1 MVPNAEEVR
10 RREIE
15 KKAALVRNEA
25 NLYWKIVLRQPE
37 VGEGTIQLL
46 KDTFLKNFEANYSG
60 FDVSNEESF
69 LAATHNLL
77 QSAGRF
83 RILDVKSFEQRVAK
97 AYQKEQAYRN
107 NRRSHF
113 SLDILFQTIDL
124 LSANKQDEA
133 AEQNMASKDDAGLS
147 AQERENLILNFRA
160 YNAMNAKILGIGN
173 LKEALLKKD
182 TLVSDVALIH
192 KDITITALEF
202 MFRNIIAQQLLSKK
216 YNCDT
221 LIAEWS
227 KEYNFEEELKTRV
240 LFYISGDTPLLKF
253 RPKYAQAIQS
263 INNTDVSKSDVLD
276 SDLFLLRSLANFY
289 TSWIMQ
295 VSEMIAA

>member
-1 MVPNAEEVR
+1 MIPNSAEVKQ
-10 RREIE
+10 REIE

-25 NLYWKIVLRQPE
+25 ALYWKILLRQPE
-37 VGEGTIQLL
+37 VGEGTVQLL
-46 KDTFLKNFEANYSG
+46 KDTFLKNFETGYSG
-60 FDVSNEESF
+60 FDISNEEAF
-69 LAATHNLL
+69 INATHKLL

-83 RILDVKSFEQRVAK
+83 RILEVKEFGIRVAR
-97 AYQKEQAYRN
+97 AYQKEQMYRKD
-107 NRRSHF
+107 RRNHF

-124 LSANKQDEA
+124 LSANKAEEA
-133 AEQNMASKDDAGLS
+133 AEQTISSKDDDGFSVA
-147 AQERENLILNFRA
+147 ERENLILNYRA

-173 LKEALLKKD
+173 LKDALLKKD
-182 TLVSDVALIH
+182 ALVSDVALLH
-192 KDITITALEF
+192 KDLTITALEF

-221 LIAEWS
+221 LIMEWG
-227 KEYNFEEELKTRV
+227 KEYNFEDELKTRV
-240 LFYISGDTPLLKF
+240 LTYISADTPLLKF

-263 INNTDVSKSDVLD
+263 IKNTDVSKSNVLD